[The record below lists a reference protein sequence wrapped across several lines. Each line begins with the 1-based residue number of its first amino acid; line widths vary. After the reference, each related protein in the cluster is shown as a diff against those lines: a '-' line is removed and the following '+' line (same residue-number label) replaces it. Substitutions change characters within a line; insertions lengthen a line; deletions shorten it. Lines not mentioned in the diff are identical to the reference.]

1 MTAIDGRTARAVRTR
16 EAIVDASIALV
27 DEGDVRPTALKVAER
42 AGVSVRSVF
51 QHFDDL
57 EGLYAA
63 IAERLVDRLGGVK
76 VVVDANLP
84 LQERISE
91 MVLSRA
97 RMLELL
103 TPIRRAAAVHAPFS
117 PEVRSRLQAGHN
129 MLRAELE
136 RVFADELAKRDE
148 PDRTRL
154 FDALD
159 TVLSWPSWENLRTLN
174 GRSQEEAEAVLE
186 EMVAAMLLPA
196 HFQR

>member
-1 MTAIDGRTARAVRTR
+1 MKGMTAIDGRTARAVRTR

-63 IAERLVDRLGGVK
+63 IANRLVDRLSGIRVA
-76 VVVDANLP
+76 VDATLP
-84 LQERISE
+84 VPERIVE
-91 MVLSRA
+91 MVRSRV
-97 RMLELL
+97 RVLEVL

-117 PEVRSRLQAGHN
+117 QEVRLQLQAGHN

-148 PDRTRL
+148 PERTRL
-154 FDALD
+154 LDALD

-174 GRSQEEAEAVLE
+174 HRSEDESEAVLE
-186 EMVAAMLLPA
+186 RMVSALLLKRA
-196 HFQR
+196 

>member
-63 IAERLVDRLGGVK
+63 IANRLVDRLGGVK
-76 VVVDANLP
+76 VVVDASLP
-84 LQERISE
+84 LPDRINE
-91 MVLSRA
+91 MVRSRS
-97 RMLELL
+97 RVLEVL

-117 PEVRSRLQAGHN
+117 AEVRARLQAGHN

-136 RVFADELAKRDE
+136 RVFADELAEREE
-148 PDRTRL
+148 PARTRL
-154 FDALD
+154 LDSLD

-174 GRSQEEAEAVLE
+174 GRTQEEAEAVFAH
-186 EMVAAMLLPA
+186 MVAALLL
-196 HFQR
+196 

>member
-1 MTAIDGRTARAVRTR
+1 MYGMTAIDGRTARAVRTR

-63 IAERLVDRLGGVK
+63 IADRLVDRLSGVR
-76 VVVDANLP
+76 VVVDATLP
-84 LQERISE
+84 LPERIVE
-91 MVLSRA
+91 MVHSRG
-97 RMLELL
+97 RSLEVL

-117 PEVRSRLQAGHN
+117 PEVRARLQAGHDL
-129 MLRAELE
+129 LRAELE
-136 RVFADELAKRDE
+136 RVFADELGKRDE
-148 PDRTRL
+148 PARTRL
-154 FDALD
+154 LDALD

-174 GRSQEEAEAVLE
+174 KRSEADSQAVLE
-186 EMVAAMLLPA
+186 QMVSALLLK
-196 HFQR
+196 

>member
-1 MTAIDGRTARAVRTR
+1 MRTR

-63 IAERLVDRLGGVK
+63 IANRLVDRLGGVK
-76 VVVDANLP
+76 VVVDASLP
-84 LQERISE
+84 LPERISQI
-91 MVLSRA
+91 VRSRSL
-97 RMLELL
+97 MLEVL

-117 PEVRSRLQAGHN
+117 EEVRGRLQAGHN
-129 MLRAELE
+129 MLRAELD
-136 RVFADELAKRDE
+136 RVFADELSEHDE
-148 PDRTRL
+148 PERTRL
-154 FDALD
+154 LDALD

-174 GRSQEEAEAVLE
+174 GRSEEEAQAVLQHI
-186 EMVAAMLLPA
+186 VGALLLPS
-196 HFQR
+196 HLQS